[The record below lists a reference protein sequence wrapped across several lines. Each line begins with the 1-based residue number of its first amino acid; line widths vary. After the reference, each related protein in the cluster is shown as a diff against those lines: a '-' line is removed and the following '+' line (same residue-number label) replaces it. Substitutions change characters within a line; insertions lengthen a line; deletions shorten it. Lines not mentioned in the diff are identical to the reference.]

1 MSSVSVPRAAAA
13 LAPAH
18 ERLRGGLHSAP
29 MRARVGWSIAVV
41 ALMLALA
48 APAGAQQAPTLGAPP
63 APDVT
68 ANTAGATTSSGGG
81 GLKAWQEVLIFGAG
95 IVLIGGIAVA
105 ILADA
110 RERSN
115 RLGHGSAVTEPGA
128 APHRHKQHTK
138 QAARA
143 KAKAARAQRRRN
155 R

>member
-1 MSSVSVPRAAAA
+1 
-13 LAPAH
+13 
-18 ERLRGGLHSAP
+18 

-41 ALMLALA
+41 ALVLALA

-63 APDVT
+63 APAVT
-68 ANTAGATTSSGGG
+68 AQTTPATTSGGGG
-81 GLKAWQEVLIFGAG
+81 GLKTWQEALIFAAG
-95 IVLIGGIAVA
+95 IVLIGGIAIA

-115 RLGHGSAVTEPGA
+115 RLGHGHAVTEPGA
-128 APHRHKQHTK
+128 APHRHKQRHK
-138 QAARA
+138 QQARA